1 MANSGGNE
9 TGAFGGDVIA
19 NNTGNGDASGG
30 NGTGGAAE
38 ANGGIAISGDAKVS
52 NIAFVKQES
61 EQKMEVEDNDK
72 WLSFTFGHKKKRHS
86 Y

>member
-1 MANSGGNE
+1 MIASQTGDGNAN
-9 TGAFGGDVIA
+9 
-19 NNTGNGDASGG
+19 GG

-38 ANGGIAISGDAKVS
+38 ANGGVAISGDAKVS

-72 WLSFTFGHKKKRHS
+72 WLSFTIGLKKKHHS
-86 Y
+86 